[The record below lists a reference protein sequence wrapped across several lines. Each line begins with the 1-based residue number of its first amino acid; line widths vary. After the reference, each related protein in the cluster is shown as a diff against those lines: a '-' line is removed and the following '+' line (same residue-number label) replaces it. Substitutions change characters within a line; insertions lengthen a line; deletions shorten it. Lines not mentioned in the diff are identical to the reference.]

1 MTRFKLFVI
10 ITFVSISSLET
21 HAQDITQNSNFSDEL
36 DTMFGG
42 LSLGTARVPT
52 GYLLDKAFEV
62 ADIRDFDGTV
72 LSTNNYVDVNTF
84 RNILLTINS
93 SKVNSFGSA
102 IDANAIIDG
111 LADTTSVQLAVAAYK
126 YNYIVSNALADNL
139 ITYQGGVVYDSYVN
153 GMLQNPFG
161 VANVFAFTPNRTVIT
176 NSSVR
181 YKFNFSHFYGNLQP
195 VSYEF
200 DAGDGSGYIPILL
213 PYDNTVQYNE
223 YGLKIIKMRVRFLDS
238 SYLESHAQLYILPT
252 PIAQNNLPT
261 FPNIIQSFS
270 GTYCNESVSAK
281 VSVKYKTSSSI
292 ITKPLIY
299 VEGFDDL
306 FLGSISNISYALEA
320 FDDTTGL
327 YFNHVMYD
335 LLSSSRGSLN
345 FSDLYDSSNLP
356 ESIKS
361 EYDIIYIDWENPLA
375 DIRANAYLLE
385 DIITWVNG
393 IKLNTTGKKNVVFG
407 HSMGGLVARYALR
420 DMEIRGIEHDTSF
433 YISHDSPHLGAN
445 VPLGAL
451 FAIRDIYS
459 LFYGDN
465 YSGGILT
472 THLFDGILAPII
484 RVLES
489 KAARQMLINYVGRN
503 GIIDNSIHEEWQDE
517 LDFIGFPKGDKGAH
531 IENLC
536 IVNGGA
542 LSNTENA
549 HMLLKIK
556 IENYSSFI
564 QRALLAM
571 LTRINNIDAIFN
583 VYRDSGANCLVANA
597 YASYKKGFLWST
609 TYKIIS
615 LIPSTQHYSPAS
627 SPGYDVVNSSSI
639 ASSKTIELFSNV
651 LDEIIFNLNGQIA
664 FIPTA
669 SALSVN
675 DYSRDYYEYCPS
687 PKNETPFDSFIA
699 RKDAHNHMYDTSAQW
714 AWIDSLVDMS
724 ISGPSGFVNNGD
736 CFSLINGTDPS
747 DYLTTSD
754 SSIATVLN
762 NGLLSITN
770 PGVVSIQFK
779 KTDPFGFEKRCYYK
793 HKTILACGPP
803 RDLILSYTNTSDNN
817 YTVTAE
823 CSSSN
828 SNALLDEMA
837 WSEDIKYIW
846 GIKEGTN
853 SIAWCDTTSTR
864 TIDIVANPGSIVHM
878 KIRDKNGNES
888 NPNDLCRTLNPY
900 PVFIPLLHYSYE
912 PNVIYTYSGAN
923 WCIYDTLEDPSTYS
937 FDPESGIT
945 YFIPTN
951 YLMAWPTSGSSDGPY
966 PDRIII
972 DNQVIMRDCII
983 TQSINNNTVPVYCFK
998 LLNSTYVQSVIA
1010 NINSYPNQTAVVSGA
1025 FYDGDIW
1032 VRNFAVTITKGVPI
1046 I

>member
-42 LSLGTARVPT
+42 LSLGTTRVPT

-261 FPNIIQSFS
+261 FPNI
-270 GTYCNESVSAK
+270 T
-281 VSVKYKTSSSI
+281 
-292 ITKPLIY
+292 
-299 VEGFDDL
+299 
-306 FLGSISNISYALEA
+306 

-687 PKNETPFDSFIA
+687 PKNETPFD
-699 RKDAHNHMYDTSAQW
+699 
-714 AWIDSLVDMS
+714 
-724 ISGPSGFVNNGD
+724 
-736 CFSLINGTDPS
+736 
-747 DYLTTSD
+747 YLTTSD